1 MRKINISLKLS
12 LSLAAFCL
20 FSSVS
25 WAADDYQS
33 QGVPSEK
40 EKSVAQS
47 LALEEAASKSRAASV
62 RAAEETVPQ
71 NRAASAQTAAD
82 KMVTAIEITG
92 NKSISSNTV
101 ISKMKTRVGSPYQEN
116 IVSDDLKRL
125 YLLGYFSD
133 IKVDT
138 ADYKDGVK
146 VVISV
151 VERPVI
157 DKISFSGMKRLI
169 MKDEKLKDLLKSK
182 ETQYLDYPNLTEDVS
197 AIKKLY
203 EKKGF
208 GQVQVDYQV
217 STDPQ
222 TNKANV
228 RFTIA
233 EGQRVKIQNIFVE
246 GNKAFPDKKI
256 LKLIKTKRAWL
267 FNAGALKDEVFK
279 DDLDRI
285 KAFYRR
291 EGFNDVAV
299 DYETKSH
306 ALKPLIFITI
316 KIEEGKKYLVGSLA
330 VKGNADIRENEILAR
345 VKKCV
350 PGAIFSQEAMKEDV
364 SAIQGIYFDRGYIS
378 CQVQETTFL
387 NPHTDRID
395 ITYIITENQISYV
408 DKIKIKGNIKTKDI
422 VVRRE
427 MRLHPGDRFDGD
439 KLRRSKERLQNLG
452 FFEEISYDT
461 EDTAVP
467 DKKDLIVDVKE
478 AKTGA
483 FSFGGG
489 YSSVDKL
496 VGFVEVEQKNFDWKN
511 WPYFTGDGQDLKLR
525 ASLGSVS
532 EGFNLSFTEPW
543 IFDYP
548 VSFGFDAYKR
558 QHEREED
565 VGYGY
570 NEDVTGADVRLGKE
584 LSEYWK
590 GSALY
595 RYDVV
600 DIGDIPL
607 DASADL
613 KDEEGKNSISSL
625 EFGLSFDNRNNV
637 FEPSKGFYFSNAITC
652 AGGPVGGDKDF
663 LKFFNRTSYYLA
675 LFKGSVVE
683 FRGRAGWSDPYDN
696 TAKVPIYERFF
707 AGGANTIRGYHERS
721 IGPIDPSTGD
731 PLGGESLL
739 IGNVEYTYPI
749 LNFLK
754 LAVFYDVGSVWAK
767 AGDFASGNMYSGMGL
782 GVRVKTPIG
791 PLMLDYGLP
800 MDKEPGEE
808 DKGDGMIHFSM
819 SHGF

>member
-1 MRKINISLKLS
+1 MLRKNISLRLLLVLS
-12 LSLAAFCL
+12 AFCL
-20 FSSVS
+20 VCPAV

-33 QGVPSEK
+33 QGVSSEK

-47 LALEEAASKSRAASV
+47 LALEEAASKSQASPAKAAK
-62 RAAEETVPQ
+62 EKTV
-71 NRAASAQTAAD
+71 TD
-82 KMVTAIEITG
+82 IEITG

-101 ISKMKTRVGSPYQEN
+101 ISKMKTRIGSPYQEN

-125 YLLGYFSD
+125 YLLGFFSD

-138 ADYKDGVK
+138 QEYKDGVK

-151 VERPVI
+151 TERPVI
-157 DKISFSGMKRLI
+157 DKITFSGMKRLV
-169 MKDEKLKDLLKSK
+169 MKEEKMKELLKSK
-182 ETQYLDYPNLTEDVS
+182 EAQYLDYPNLTGDIS
-197 AIKKLY
+197 AIKNLY

-222 TNKANV
+222 TNKANI

-233 EGQRVKIQNIFVE
+233 EGLRVKIQNIFVE
-246 GNKAFPDKKI
+246 GNNAFPDSRI

-279 DDLDRI
+279 EDLERI

-291 EGFNDVAV
+291 EGFNDAAV

-306 ALKPLIFITI
+306 ALKPIIFITI
-316 KIEEGKKYLVGSLA
+316 KIQEGRKYLVGSLA
-330 VKGNADIRENEILAR
+330 VKGSADIRENEILSK

-350 PGAIFSQEAMKEDV
+350 PGAVFSQESVKEDI
-364 SAIQGIYFDRGYIS
+364 SAIQGLYFDRGYIS

-387 NPHTDRID
+387 NPNTDRID
-395 ITYIITENQISYV
+395 ITYIITENQVSYV
-408 DKIKIKGNIKTKDI
+408 DKIKIKGNVKTKDI

-427 MRLHPGDRFDGD
+427 MRLRPGDRFDGE

-452 FFEEISYDT
+452 FFEEIGYDT
-461 EDTAVP
+461 EDTQVS

-478 AKTGA
+478 AKTGS

-511 WPYFTGDGQDLKLR
+511 FPYFTGDGQNLKLR

-532 EGFNLSFTEPW
+532 EGYDLSFTEPW
-543 IFDYP
+543 VFDYP

-558 QHEREED
+558 KHDREED
-565 VGYGY
+565 TGYGY

-584 LSEYWK
+584 LTEFWRSN
-590 GSALY
+590 ATY
-595 RYDVV
+595 RFDVV
-600 DIGDIPL
+600 KIGDVPT
-607 DASADL
+607 DASEDL
-613 KDEEGKNSISSL
+613 RAEEGENSISSL

-637 FEPSKGFYFSNAITC
+637 FEPSKGIFFNNALTC
-652 AGGPVGGDKDF
+652 AGGPAGGDKDF
-663 LKFFNRTSYYLA
+663 IKFYNRTSYYVP
-675 LFKGSVVE
+675 LFKGSVLE
-683 FRGRAGWSDPYDN
+683 FRGRAGWADPYRD

-707 AGGANTIRGYHERS
+707 AGGANTIRGYHERA
-721 IGPIDPSTGD
+721 IGPVDSSTND
-731 PLGGESLL
+731 ALGGESLL
-739 IGNVEYTYPI
+739 VGNVEYTYPI
-749 LNFLK
+749 LSFIRI
-754 LAVFYDVGSVWAK
+754 AAFYDVGNVWAK
-767 AGDFASGNMYSGMGL
+767 ANDFAGGNLYSGT
-782 GVRVKTPIG
+782 GVGIRVKTPIG
-791 PLMLDYGLP
+791 PLMLDYGIP
-800 MDKEPGEE
+800 MDKEPGE
-808 DKGDGMIHFSM
+808 DTKGSGMLHFSM